1 MDPETIVLPPAS
13 AAPRRPPAPVL
24 AAVIPVVG
32 GVALW
37 LITGSILSLCFAALG
52 PLMLG
57 ASFVDGLR
65 VQRRDLRLTRSRES
79 EQWASAERELHRA
92 HARERDAL
100 RRAHPDTATCLAEP
114 PLRGASRMDRETL
127 VVIGTGTTDTVVRV
141 SGGTGERAREFR
153 DRASR
158 LADAPVAVPVGGGVC
173 VRAPQPVADAIVRA
187 IVVQLCLRFPP
198 AHLAVCG
205 DAAALGLADLPH
217 AGRPRRSATSLVLD
231 ATGAREGGGQPS
243 AADVWLCTRD
253 PGEDVPEGVSTVLD
267 CSDPAQGSVRTAHG
281 WREVAVECLSEPQ
294 ARAVAARSGDRG
306 GAAGPLPDIVHLGE
320 LRPDVKRSAGRELAA
335 VIGAGERG
343 PMSLDLVTDGPH
355 AIVTGV
361 TGSGKSELLVTWVA
375 SMAREHGPRDVV
387 FVLADFKG
395 GTAFDSLRTL
405 PQVAALM
412 TDLDEEGARRG
423 VQSLTS
429 ELRRREAELGR
440 LGVRDVAD
448 SALPRLVIV
457 VDEFAALLQEHPDLG
472 AVFVDIAARGRALGM
487 HLVLGTQRAGGVI
500 RDALAANCPLRVSLR
515 VTDAADSRLVIGSEE
530 ASRLPGDPGSRG
542 LALVRRPQD
551 DEAAAIRVALTD
563 SAELER
569 IQARWADEA
578 RPRSPWLPALPGR
591 IDLSELTAD
600 SVRPG
605 RVVLGLADEPDLQ
618 TQSPVRLHVGV
629 DRGMAII
636 GGSGSG
642 RSSAIRAL
650 SLQCA
655 ESVVIPRDPEAA
667 WDALAGLVA
676 AESTVGSPA
685 LVLCD
690 DLDRL
695 VGAFPLEH
703 AQVFVERMEELVR
716 TAGARGRT
724 VVVAAARASG
734 PVARVLDALPERLLL
749 RMHSRMEHLAA
760 GGEGDA
766 YRRDRQPG
774 RGRLDD
780 REVQVAWTE
789 PSSPVPDGVTVPVWQ
804 PEGRLVAVVAIGVRR
819 TVEAL
824 RRAHPGREIVALGS
838 QECSTATAAAAAA
851 AGSDS
856 GVGSGSGPGLGPSV
870 AFVGDADSWQ
880 RNWALW
886 QRVKREGE
894 LLIVAECP
902 SELRTLAGVRGVPPF
917 ALLHAGRA
925 WSVRDG
931 SSPERVVIAGLAAGE
946 SGRT

>member
-1 MDPETIVLPPAS
+1 MNPDTIVLPQAS
-13 AAPRRPPAPVL
+13 AAPRRPPMPVL

-32 GVALW
+32 GAALW
-37 LITGSILSLCFAALG
+37 MITGSILSLCFAALG

-65 VQRRDLRLTRSRES
+65 VRRRDLRLTHSRES
-79 EQWASAERELHRA
+79 EQWAAAERELRRA

-100 RRAHPDTATCLAEP
+100 RRAYPDTATCLAEP
-114 PLRGASRMDRETL
+114 PLRGASRMDGETL
-127 VVIGTGTTDTVVRV
+127 VLIGTGATDSAVRV
-141 SGGTGERAREFR
+141 SGGDGQQAREFR

-158 LADAPVAVPVGGGVC
+158 LTDAPIAVPVGGGIC
-173 VRAPQPVADAIVRA
+173 VRAPRPVADAIVRA

-198 AHLAVCG
+198 AQLAVCG
-205 DAAALGLADLPH
+205 DAAVLGLADLPH
-217 AGRPRRSATSLVLD
+217 AARPRRD
-231 ATGAREGGGQPS
+231 ATRLMLHTAEAQEDGGQPS
-243 AADVWLCTRD
+243 ASDVRLYVRE
-253 PGEDVPEGVSTVLD
+253 PGDDVPEGVSTVLD
-267 CSDPAQGSVRTAHG
+267 CSDPAQGSARTAQG
-281 WREVAVECLSEPQ
+281 TRDVAVECLSEAQ
-294 ARAVAARSGDRG
+294 ARAVVARSGDRG
-306 GAAGPLPDIVHLGE
+306 SGSGPLPDIVHLGE
-320 LRPDVKRSAGRELAA
+320 LRSDVRTTAGRELSA
-335 VIGAGERG
+335 VIGVGERG
-343 PMSLDLVTDGPH
+343 PLVLDLVAEGPH

-395 GTAFDSLRTL
+395 GTAFDPLRTL
-405 PQVAALM
+405 PHVTALM

-423 VQSLTS
+423 VQSLTA

-440 LGVRDVAD
+440 LGVRDVAH
-448 SALPRLVIV
+448 SAGALPRLVIV

-487 HLVLGTQRAGGVI
+487 HLVLGTQRASGVI

-530 ASRLPGDPGSRG
+530 ASRLPGGPDSRG

-551 DEAAAIRVALTD
+551 DEATAIRVALTD

-569 IQARWADEA
+569 IRARWAGEA
-578 RPRSPWLPALPGR
+578 RPPSPWLPALPAR
-591 IDLSELTAD
+591 IELSELAPD
-600 SVRPG
+600 SVRAG
-605 RVVLGLADEPDLQ
+605 RLVLGLADDPDRQ
-618 TQSPVRLHVGV
+618 SQSPVCLHVGV

-650 SLQCA
+650 RAQCA
-655 ESVVIPRDPEAA
+655 ESVVVPLDPEAA
-667 WDALAGLVA
+667 WDTLAGLVA
-676 AESTVGSPA
+676 AESAVGSRT

-695 VGAFPLEH
+695 VGSFPPEH
-703 AQVFVERMEELVR
+703 AQVFLERMEELVR
-716 TAGARGRT
+716 TAGACGRT
-724 VVVAAARASG
+724 VVVAAGRTSG
-734 PVARVLDALPERLLL
+734 PGARVWDALPERLLL

-760 GGEGDA
+760 GGDGDA

-789 PSSPVPDGVTVPVWQ
+789 PSSTPPVGPTAPVWQ
-804 PEGRLVAVVAIGVRR
+804 PEGRLIAVVAAGVRR

-824 RRAHPGREIVALGS
+824 RRAHPGYEIVAVGS
-838 QECSTATAAAAAA
+838 HENAAAAAA
-851 AGSDS
+851 VAAGLDSDA
-856 GVGSGSGPGLGPSV
+856 GAGPGAV
-870 AFVGDADSWQ
+870 FVGDADSWQ
-880 RNWALW
+880 RNWTLW
-886 QRVKREGE
+886 QRAKREGE

-917 ALLHAGRA
+917 ARTHAGRA

-931 SSPERVVIAGLAAGE
+931 SSPRRVLIAAPATGE
-946 SGRT
+946 SGRA